1 MDSFDRRIGR
11 RARGFGYML
20 CFLLAAACGADAS
33 VDARGV
39 LYEVRP
45 PGGAAPSYLLG
56 TIHSEDKRVV
66 ELPAPVREAFDASP
80 GIALEV
86 VPDAAAII
94 KSMVTMTYTDGR
106 SLRDVLPEDLYRET
120 AAALGELGMPEE
132 AFKDFKPWAVV
143 TLLSVPASETG
154 EFMDMALYRSAV
166 AKHKRIEGLESI
178 EEQLAVFDD
187 LDESDQVGLLRE
199 TLASRDQLPV
209 MFEELV
215 GAYLSRDLDALLR
228 LSERYLQ
235 DGDPRLAALFREA
248 AIDSRNR
255 RMAERMVP
263 LLDQGG
269 WFIAIGALHLPA
281 AGGVLARLRQ
291 RGYALSAVY

>member
-11 RARGFGYML
+11 RARGFGFVL
-20 CFLLAAACGADAS
+20 CFLLAAACGADAT
-33 VDARGV
+33 VGARGV

-45 PGGAAPSYLLG
+45 PGGAEPSYLLG

-66 ELPAPVREAFDASP
+66 ELPAPVRGAFDASP

-106 SLRDVLPEDLYRET
+106 SLRDVLPEDLYREA

-143 TLLSVPASETG
+143 TLLSVPASESG
-154 EFMDMALYRSAV
+154 EFMDMMLYRSAV
-166 AKHKRIEGLESI
+166 AQHKRIEGLESI

-281 AGGVLARLRQ
+281 ADGVLARLRQ
-291 RGYALSAVY
+291 RGYAVSAVY

>member
-1 MDSFDRRIGR
+1 
-11 RARGFGYML
+11 
-20 CFLLAAACGADAS
+20 
-33 VDARGV
+33 
-39 LYEVRP
+39 
-45 PGGAAPSYLLG
+45 
-56 TIHSEDKRVV
+56 
-66 ELPAPVREAFDASP
+66 
-80 GIALEV
+80 
-86 VPDAAAII
+86 
-94 KSMVTMTYTDGR
+94 
-106 SLRDVLPEDLYRET
+106 
-120 AAALGELGMPEE
+120 
-132 AFKDFKPWAVV
+132 
-143 TLLSVPASETG
+143 
-154 EFMDMALYRSAV
+154 MDMALYRSAV
-166 AKHKRIEGLESI
+166 AQHKRIEGLETI

-281 AGGVLARLRQ
+281 DGGVLARLRQ
-291 RGYALSAVY
+291 RGYAVSAIY

>member
-1 MDSFDRRIGR
+1 MELFDRVIGR
-11 RARGFGYML
+11 RARGFGFVL
-20 CFLLAAACGADAS
+20 CVLLAAGCGADAT
-33 VDARGV
+33 VDGRGV
-39 LYEVRP
+39 LFEIRAP
-45 PGGAAPSYLLG
+45 GAAEPSYLLG
-56 TIHSEDKRVV
+56 TIHSEDDRVV
-66 ELPAPVREAFDASP
+66 DLPASVREAFDASP
-80 GIALEV
+80 RFALEV

-106 SLRDVLPEDLYRET
+106 SLRDVLPADLYRET
-120 AAALGELGMPEE
+120 STALSELGMSEE

-166 AKHKRIEGLESI
+166 AKHKRIEGLETI

-199 TLASRDQLPV
+199 TLASRGQMPQ

-215 GAYLSRDLDALLR
+215 GAYLSRDLGALLR

-248 AIDSRNR
+248 AIESRNR
-255 RMAERMVP
+255 RMAERMAP

-281 AGGVLARLRQ
+281 DGGVLARLRQ
-291 RGYALSAVY
+291 RGYAVSAVY